1 MTLQGKKIILGISG
15 GIAAYKSC
23 YLIRILVKEGAEVR
37 VVTTQNALQ
46 FVTRLTLETLSAN
59 QVYCDVFDASNDFTT
74 QHVSLSDWGDMYIVA
89 PATANIIAKL
99 AAGIADDALSSSL
112 IAFDKPVY
120 LAPAMNDRM
129 WNHFTV
135 KRNLEILKQQGIQII
150 SPAHGDLACGRE
162 GEGRMEEPEKIV
174 SLLQSGLKKKC

>member
-23 YLIRILVKEGAEVR
+23 YLIRMFVREGAEVR
-37 VVTTQNALQ
+37 VVTTRNALQ
-46 FVTRLTLETLSAN
+46 FVTTLTLETLSRN
-59 QVYCDVFDASNDFTT
+59 RVYSDVFDESNDFTT
-74 QHVSLSDWGDMYIVA
+74 QHVSLSDWGDLYIVA

-99 AAGIADDALSSSL
+99 SAGIADDALSSSL
-112 IAFDKPVY
+112 IAFDKPVF

-135 KRNLEILKQQGIQII
+135 KRNLNLLNEQGIHVIP
-150 SPAHGDLACGRE
+150 PAQGDLACGRE
-162 GEGRMEEPEKIV
+162 GEGRMQEPEMILEAVK
-174 SLLQSGLKKKC
+174 SSLKKKC